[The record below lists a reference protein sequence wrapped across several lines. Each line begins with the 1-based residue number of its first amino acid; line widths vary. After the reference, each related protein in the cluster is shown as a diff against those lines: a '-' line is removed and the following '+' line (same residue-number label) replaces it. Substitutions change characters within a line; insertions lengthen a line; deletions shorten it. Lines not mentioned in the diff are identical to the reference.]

1 VSRSIPEDHVADY
14 RSPTSLSDDR
24 PDEARDT
31 EATRETAVT
40 DDTGTWQGV
49 DHTVHHQRHTGVG
62 E

>member
-1 VSRSIPEDHVADY
+1 VADY

>member
-1 VSRSIPEDHVADY
+1 MADFRSH
-14 RSPTSLSDDR
+14 SSLINER
-24 PDEARDT
+24 PHEAHDT

-49 DHTVHHQRHTGVG
+49 DHTLHHQRQTSEG